1 MPVVRRCQSEEEGLV
16 AELPVVDSRKS
27 KGICETHVV
36 KSVGPRSRAYAI
48 AVALLLF
55 VGPGCASSAG
65 RTPTPDSESAVKAAM
80 ANFMDALNALDVER
94 MDAAFT
100 DDVTAF
106 VPIAQADEVVGRA
119 AVTRIF
125 RVFADRTRLSTPR
138 LNLVPEDEKIVA
150 SPTLA
155 VVTFQVRDRAPPVT
169 HRRTFVFRRVGDRWL
184 ISHFHASDLPG
195 PYR

>member
-1 MPVVRRCQSEEEGLV
+1 
-16 AELPVVDSRKS
+16 
-27 KGICETHVV
+27 
-36 KSVGPRSRAYAI
+36 
-48 AVALLLF
+48 
-55 VGPGCASSAG
+55 
-65 RTPTPDSESAVKAAM
+65 M
-80 ANFMDALNALDVER
+80 ADFMDALNALDVER

-138 LNLVPEDEKIVA
+138 LNLVPEDEQITS
-150 SPTLA
+150 SPDLA
-155 VVTFQVRDRAPPVT
+155 VVTFQIRDKAPPMT

-195 PYR
+195 QNR

>member
-1 MPVVRRCQSEEEGLV
+1 MSNKSDADTRS
-16 AELPVVDSRKS
+16 ALP
-27 KGICETHVV
+27 E
-36 KSVGPRSRAYAI
+36 SVGSREVSLRQGARPA
-48 AVALLLF
+48 AVGLLLF
-55 VGPGCASSAG
+55 VAAGCATSSG
-65 RTPTPDSESAVKAAM
+65 RATSTDFEPAVKAAM

-106 VPIAQADEVVGRA
+106 VPTAQADEVVGRA

-138 LNLVPEDEKIVA
+138 LNLVPEDEQIAA

-155 VVTFQVRDRAPPVT
+155 VVTFQIRDRAPPIT

-195 PYR
+195 TNR

>member
-1 MPVVRRCQSEEEGLV
+1 M
-16 AELPVVDSRKS
+16 
-27 KGICETHVV
+27 
-36 KSVGPRSRAYAI
+36 RAA
-48 AVALLLF
+48 AAFVLLF
-55 VGPGCASSAG
+55 VGAGCASSSG
-65 RTPTPDSESAVKAAM
+65 RAPSTDPEPAVRAAM

-106 VPIAQADEVVGRA
+106 VPIAQADEVVGRT

-138 LNLVPEDEKIVA
+138 LNLVPEDEQIT
-150 SPTLA
+150 SSRSLA
-155 VVTFQVRDRAPPVT
+155 VVTFQIRDKAPPMT

-195 PYR
+195 QNR

>member
-1 MPVVRRCQSEEEGLV
+1 MSPRHG
-16 AELPVVDSRKS
+16 
-27 KGICETHVV
+27 THV
-36 KSVGPRSRAYAI
+36 

-55 VGPGCASSAG
+55 IGAGCATSAG
-65 RTPTPDSESAVKAAM
+65 RAPPTDSEPAVRAAM
-80 ANFMDALNALDVER
+80 ANFMDALNALDVAR

-106 VPIAQADEVVGRA
+106 VPTAQADEVVGRA

-125 RVFADRTRLSTPR
+125 TVFADRTRLSKPR
-138 LNLVPEDEKIVA
+138 LNLVPEDERIAA

-155 VVTFQVRDRAPPVT
+155 VVTFQVRDTAPPMT
-169 HRRTFVFRRVGDRWL
+169 HRRTFIFRRVGDRWL

-195 PYR
+195 QNR

>member
-1 MPVVRRCQSEEEGLV
+1 
-16 AELPVVDSRKS
+16 
-27 KGICETHVV
+27 
-36 KSVGPRSRAYAI
+36 
-48 AVALLLF
+48 
-55 VGPGCASSAG
+55 
-65 RTPTPDSESAVKAAM
+65 M
-80 ANFMDALNALDVER
+80 ANFMDALNALDVEG

-106 VPIAQADEVVGRA
+106 VPTAQADEVVGRA

-138 LNLVPEDEKIVA
+138 LNLVPENEQITA
-150 SPTLA
+150 SRNLA
-155 VVTFQVRDRAPPVT
+155 VVTFQIRDKAPPVT

-195 PYR
+195 QSR

>member
-1 MPVVRRCQSEEEGLV
+1 VSQRNGTRV
-16 AELPVVDSRKS
+16 A
-27 KGICETHVV
+27 
-36 KSVGPRSRAYAI
+36 

-55 VGPGCASSAG
+55 VGASCATSAG
-65 RTPTPDSESAVKAAM
+65 RAPSTDPGPAVRAAM
-80 ANFMDALNALDVER
+80 ATFMDALNALDVAR

-106 VPIAQADEVVGRA
+106 VPTAQADEVVGRA

-125 RVFADRTRLSTPR
+125 RVFADRTRLSKPR
-138 LNLVPEDEKIVA
+138 LNLVPEDERIAA

-155 VVTFQVRDRAPPVT
+155 VVTFQVRDTAPPVT

-195 PYR
+195 QYR